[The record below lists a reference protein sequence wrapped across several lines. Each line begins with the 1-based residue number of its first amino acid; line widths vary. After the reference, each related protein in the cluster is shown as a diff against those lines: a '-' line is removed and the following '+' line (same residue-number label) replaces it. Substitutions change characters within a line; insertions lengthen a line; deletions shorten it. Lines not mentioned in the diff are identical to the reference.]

1 MKFKNTRTTNY
12 FLSVIFTA
20 VIIVVSVTPAS
31 GQDFMVKPMKIEA
44 AVRPGRTVERVLELR
59 NTSLKGTEILDLKL
73 VDLTQTSQGGAQ
85 AVEKPSDINT
95 PSSFSCLRWTK
106 LSTDSVTVE
115 AMQAA
120 SVTITMKAP
129 AGARGFYAA
138 GILVQRRATPTD
150 KTVSIVIRFL
160 IPILVE
166 IQGRPVRQKIQLND
180 VAMEFIEQSEKHPAT
195 TLLSM
200 GIANQGRT
208 YSRIKGTARV
218 MRYWEGHWGHVTTAE
233 FKELGIL
240 PGIELNLQSDV
251 ARRLPSG
258 RYKLTG
264 TLYVD
269 GRRIRPLEKEIEF
282 LGDPSVTK
290 LAVDTALTIDPPILS
305 VSAVPGA
312 NRAAVIKVENA
323 SEDPV
328 IIEVSAAIPPVLR
341 GVALGDLKG
350 EDLSC
355 AEWVKVMPEKFTL
368 RGAGRQNIGVIIKM
382 PKAQKMHPNYYGL
395 LSLRARYPDGQSAG
409 QTTTLICVEN
419 KMAEAKPAAQVMKLT
434 LAAEEPSKYIAHA
447 KFGNIGNVHYTPK
460 CSAAVTT
467 VIGATVTQT
476 LLSGETDL
484 MLPLETRDFSG
495 VLDLS
500 RVDPGTYILK
510 AVLEYGGGRAVNKEI
525 PIRVSIDEDQQRLV
539 EVIKPEEK
547 GPEPEVKPAESAS

>member
-1 MKFKNTRTTNY
+1 MKFKDTGTTNY

-20 VIIVVSVTPAS
+20 VIIVVSAIPAS
-31 GQDFMVKPMKIEA
+31 GQGFSFMVKPMKIELA
-44 AVRPGRTVERVLELR
+44 CRPGRTVERVFELR
-59 NTSLKGTEILDLKL
+59 NLTQGREIIDLKL
-73 VDLTQTSQGGAQ
+73 VDLTQTSQGGVQ
-85 AVEKPSDINT
+85 AVESGAEINT
-95 PSSFSCLRWTK
+95 PSFFSCLSWTK
-106 LSTDSVTVE
+106 LSADSVTVE
-115 AMQAA
+115 AMQVAY
-120 SVTITMKAP
+120 VTLTIKAP
-129 AGARGFYAA
+129 AGPRGFYVA
-138 GILVQRRATPTD
+138 GIIAQRRAAPTD
-150 KTVSIVIRFL
+150 QTVSVVIRFL

-180 VAMEFIEQSEKHPAT
+180 VGMEFIEQSEKQPAT

-218 MRYWEGHWGHVTTAE
+218 MRYWQGHWGNVTTAE

-240 PGIELNLQSDV
+240 PGIELNLQSDL

-258 RYKLTG
+258 KYKLTG

-269 GRRIRPLEKEIEF
+269 GRRIRPLEKEIDF
-282 LGDPSVTK
+282 VGDPSVTK
-290 LAVDTALTIDPPILS
+290 LAVDTSLTLDPPILS

-328 IIEVSAAIPPVLR
+328 IIEVAAAIPPVLR

-350 EDLSC
+350 KDLSC

-382 PKAQKMHPNYYGL
+382 PKAESIHPNYYAL
-395 LSLRARYPDGQSAG
+395 LGLRARYPDGQSAG

-434 LAAEEPSKYIAHA
+434 LAADEPSKYIAHA

-460 CSAAVTT
+460 TTAVVTT
-467 VIGATVTQT
+467 TVGATVTET
-476 LLSGETDL
+476 ALSGETGL

-495 VLDLS
+495 VLDFS
-500 RVDPGTYILK
+500 RVDAGIYFLNGI
-510 AVLEYGGGRAVNKEI
+510 LEYAEGKAVNKEI
-525 PIRVSIDEDQQRLV
+525 PIQVSINEDQQRLV
-539 EVIKPEEK
+539 EVIESKEKEIKSEEK
-547 GPEPEVKPAESAS
+547 